1 MTVGKAAD
9 SPASGKTMI
18 RSKGLVKL
26 SISDSQNQPKRI
38 SQLLTI
44 AIKLLNVK
52 LTKAIPEW
60 CSAVLAPCPKNSSG
74 QVRPSKLSRKLSYK
88 NIDFLPTKMFSIS
101 DFWKI
106 CFQNQQLLNENGPT
120 KSIFQWKTNFCYLHV
135 FIISSARFL
144 ISLRIF
150 GPKLLNVFCTELQIQ
165 IIIVN
170 YYASTWR
177 RSRMIWTFFHVQIKL
192 CIPCKKFNFFITEV
206 PII

>member
-1 MTVGKAAD
+1 MTVGKAAY
-9 SPASGKTMI
+9 SPVSGKIMI

-88 NIDFLPTKMFSIS
+88 NNDFLPTKMFSIS

-106 CFQNQQLLNENGPT
+106 CFHKQQLLNENGPT
-120 KSIFQWKTNFCYLHV
+120 KSIFQLKPIFVIFMFSLFLVRVFWYHSAYLDLNCWMYFV
-135 FIISSARFL
+135 RNCKYRKSLLIITPL
-144 ISLRIF
+144 HN
-150 GPKLLNVFCTELQIQ
+150 KLEVGQEWFEH
-165 IIIVN
+165 
-170 YYASTWR
+170 
-177 RSRMIWTFFHVQIKL
+177 FFMYR
-192 CIPCKKFNFFITEV
+192 
-206 PII
+206 